1 MSQEIPVLPVV
12 AAGPDVNVNVAK
24 TAKMKT
30 AMTME
35 SVKADVMVHIMEDVV
50 FFLVVLMIVKDVTK
64 RLATAQSA
72 LKDGME

>member
-1 MSQEIPVLPVV
+1 MTQEIPVLPVGT
-12 AAGPDVNVNVAK
+12 AGLDVIANVAK

-30 AMTME
+30 AMIME
-35 SVKADVMVHIMEDVV
+35 SVNAGVTVHTMEDVV

>member
-1 MSQEIPVLPVV
+1 MTQEILVLPVGT
-12 AAGPDVNVNVAK
+12 AGPDVYVNVAK

-50 FFLVVLMIVKDVTK
+50 FFLVLLMIVKDVTK

>member
-1 MSQEIPVLPVV
+1 MTQEIPVLPVGT
-12 AAGPDVNVNVAK
+12 AGPDVYVNVAK

-35 SVKADVMVHIMEDVV
+35 SVRADVMVHIMEDVV
-50 FFLVVLMIVKDVTK
+50 FFLVLLMIVKDVTK

>member
-1 MSQEIPVLPVV
+1 MAQEILVLPVGT
-12 AAGPDVNVNVAK
+12 AGPDVYVNVAK

-50 FFLVVLMIVKDVTK
+50 FFLVLLMIVKDVTK

>member
-1 MSQEIPVLPVV
+1 MISVLPVGT
-12 AAGPDVNVNVAK
+12 AGPDVYVNVAK

-35 SVKADVMVHIMEDVV
+35 SVRADVMVHIMEDVV
-50 FFLVVLMIVKDVTK
+50 FFLVLLMIVKDVTK